1 MARPDEVH
9 TLASA
14 LMHGRLGRREF
25 LTRAAALGL
34 SAPVVA
40 GILAACGA
48 SATPTSAP
56 AAQATTAPTAAT
68 GGGAGGAATAAATR
82 PAAAGA
88 SPAGQGRTGITT
100 AEWNPEKIKA

>member
-1 MARPDEVH
+1 MSRSDEVRA
-9 TLASA
+9 LESA

-40 GILAACGA
+40 GILAACGEA
-48 SATPTSAP
+48 PTPTSAP

-82 PAAAGA
+82 PAVAAAA
-88 SPAGQGRTGITT
+88 SPAGNTRTGIST
-100 AEWNPEKIKA
+100 AEWN